1 MYKER
6 GMYAVLP
13 EASIFMLFLGLKT
26 KNDTT
31 YTSFMQLP
39 DLYELDFEE
48 QDLAVFLSKRTL
60 EFVEQLP
67 EDVFNVCVANII

>member
-1 MYKER
+1 MYQER

-31 YTSFMQLP
+31 YTSFMQIP

-48 QDLAVFLSKRTL
+48 QDLAIFLSKRTL